1 MMIQKSQIPKSD
13 IKRIFEFKNLDL
25 RNILEEISEPSILVD
40 LIDGRVISANYLFSD
55 LLHMSI
61 IEISSLR
68 IFEIIPAIDLKK
80 INDGEKLNVTI
91 FLKNNQT
98 MEARLNPR
106 FISQTENLLLMVFE
120 EERKENIDTVNSWEE
135 FAKAQTTFLSRFH
148 EFSFTELV
156 AQLIKTGKQISSCDE
171 LVLYLISE
179 NSDYLKRFS
188 TVSTSFP
195 DQIPVIELSRIK
207 EIDFWEP
214 GKRVLSEIHRAGR
227 LNKFDSIITIPISGE
242 GRQFGLLIAASRDSK
257 NLNARIDLI
266 KQFSFLVSIS
276 LASFEKFQI
285 NFNNSEKLRT
295 KIEKLELF
303 FNNSNDCLLLVNGKN
318 QILEFNTNLL
328 NLLDY
333 LPIEILNK
341 NLEVIFE
348 NSSLISLLNDAAQDY
363 KKPVEVFDRHG
374 NKKSVYSKILR
385 FSQTNDERR
394 IIILK
399 DATDLME
406 TNNSLSLLRK
416 TSALGEI
423 LAEFAHDVRNILNRL
438 MTGLQLLGKKINPE
452 ESTMTSIQDLQ
463 NECIGMTDLMES
475 VLSFSRQNY
484 KNFQSVSLKEMIER
498 IFYRFQKMAD
508 QANISLILSSKDS
521 DCLAWV
527 DPRSLERVIINLIN
541 NGIEAIGSAGGAVTA
556 NLSNSEE
563 HPGFLLMQIA
573 DTGPGIPPEIQ
584 SSLYQKFSSGK
595 PEGTGL
601 GLFISQKIVEYH
613 QGWINLETFPGG
625 TIFDIYL
632 PKDKRGDDQ

>member
-91 FLKNNQT
+91 VLKNNQT
-98 MEARLNPR
+98 MEVRLNPR
-106 FISQTENLLLMVFE
+106 LISQTENLLLMVFE
-120 EERKENIDTVNSWEE
+120 EERKENIETFNSWEE
-135 FAKAQTTFLSRFH
+135 FAKAQTAFLSRFH

>member
-1 MMIQKSQIPKSD
+1 MMIQKPQIPKSD

-120 EERKENIDTVNSWEE
+120 EERKENIETFNSWEE
-135 FAKAQTTFLSRFH
+135 FAKAQTAFLSRFH

>member
-1 MMIQKSQIPKSD
+1 MIQKPQIPKSD

-91 FLKNNQT
+91 VLKNNQT
-98 MEARLNPR
+98 MEVRLNPR
-106 FISQTENLLLMVFE
+106 LISQTENLLLMVFE
-120 EERKENIDTVNSWEE
+120 EERKENIETFNSWEE
-135 FAKAQTTFLSRFH
+135 FAKAQTAFLSRFH

>member
-1 MMIQKSQIPKSD
+1 MMIQKPQIPKSD

-91 FLKNNQT
+91 VLKNNQT
-98 MEARLNPR
+98 MEVRLNPR
-106 FISQTENLLLMVFE
+106 LISQTENLLLMVFE
-120 EERKENIDTVNSWEE
+120 EERKENIETFNSWEE
-135 FAKAQTTFLSRFH
+135 FAKAQTAFLSRFH

>member
-1 MMIQKSQIPKSD
+1 MIQKSQIPKSD

-91 FLKNNQT
+91 VLKNNQT
-98 MEARLNPR
+98 MEVRLNPR
-106 FISQTENLLLMVFE
+106 LISQTENLLLMVFE
-120 EERKENIDTVNSWEE
+120 EERKENIETFNSWEE
-135 FAKAQTTFLSRFH
+135 FAKAQTAFLSRFH

>member
-1 MMIQKSQIPKSD
+1 MIQKPQIPKSD

-91 FLKNNQT
+91 VLKNNQT

-106 FISQTENLLLMVFE
+106 LISQTENLLLMVFE
-120 EERKENIDTVNSWEE
+120 EERKENIETFNSWEE
-135 FAKAQTTFLSRFH
+135 FAKAQTAFLSRFH

-348 NSSLISLLNDAAQDY
+348 NSSLISLLNDAAQDD

-508 QANISLILSSKDS
+508 QANTSLILSSKDS